1 MQNTARKRFLSGIK
15 PKEYVQLPRIF
26 EVGAKRTEAQKELEP
41 DTFQRCP
48 YWTWWQ
54 EKQTEERH
62 KRSCGRCRHC
72 RDFKHERIVGQAV
85 GQAQTSSVILGIT
98 LTYADVMAE
107 DVVEHRDERYA
118 RAWWANEQLKK
129 EGWHEH
135 TQTQLDNWHRI
146 LKSAQRP
153 YLYDDRGLY
162 ERAKKQEKG
171 PVTPSGGLRLE
182 KAHIDKFL
190 KRLRKAGYRF
200 VKITCGEYGGAK
212 GRAHWHL
219 LLMFEWDPVTK
230 SLVMDAIKNGQETR
244 NIGLD
249 TDWRSLAPPVV
260 SGLRGEAFKRAVKD
274 PETLVVTY
282 PTQGRKAPK
291 VRNEAWKFWEYGVVE
306 CQVVKSPEFNRPEH
320 IEGAIRYPLK
330 YLSKDAWRDSRKYQ
344 NTAFHDLPEHIR
356 QQTRFGPW
364 LTADQI
370 AEKFAADVDSRIEK
384 PLFKGHRKTGEH
396 RKWVLG
402 NPYIKELEARLL
414 EDYDSE
420 EDVPLDRQLM
430 KGVYNYKCVG
440 GLGADFFYCY
450 GWHTAA
456 NGLEKRV
463 PTGQEYN
470 YRGYQVG
477 ANYRKKQ
484 RESAF
489 MTLVSEGNGIRSF
502 LGSDGRLLTM
512 GQKRFTYAMG
522 NTSFLKFWDGFNA
535 QKASENQT
543 QTVGPDDVVITL
555 ETSKARALASSSGSF
570 GYHLWNK
577 SSRKAR
583 RHFEDATADLP
594 DSKLVGLWPVEW
606 RKNMEISS
614 RNYKWRLKGLERQMA
629 VIRADEKKH
638 GRAMP
643 EMDAELAGRVE
654 NCVEFIY
661 ESDASR
667 YANSY
672 EPLTRDEK
680 AELWTAICEYRLVVK
695 RYRDKSR
702 LPHLYDPPPPK
713 LDQRE

>member
-1 MQNTARKRFLSGIK
+1 MQKTARKRFLSGTK
-15 PKEYVQLPRIF
+15 PKEYVKLPRIF
-26 EVGAKRTEAQKELEP
+26 EVGAKKTEAQKQLEP

-54 EKQTEERH
+54 DKVTKERH

-85 GQAQTSSVILGIT
+85 GQAQTSSVIMGIT
-98 LTYADVMAE
+98 LTYADVIAE
-107 DVVEHRDERYA
+107 DVIEHYEDHVE
-118 RAWWANEQLKK
+118 RAEWAWSELHDPEWVECN
-129 EGWHEH
+129 
-135 TQTQLDNWHRI
+135 QTQLDNLIRVVNAGHR
-146 LKSAQRP
+146 P
-153 YLYDDRGLY
+153 FLYDDQSLY
-162 ERAKKQEKG
+162 DRSILQKTG
-171 PVTPSGGLRLE
+171 PVTPSGGVRLDKTHIE
-182 KAHIDKFL
+182 KFV

-200 VKITCGEYGGAK
+200 VKISCGEYGGK
-212 GRAHWHL
+212 NGRAHWHL

-244 NIGLD
+244 NIGLE
-249 TDWRSLAPPVV
+249 TDWRSLAPPFV
-260 SGLRGEAFKRAVKD
+260 SGLRGEAFKQAVKD

-291 VRNEAWKFWEYGVVE
+291 VRNEAWKFWEYGIVE
-306 CQVVKSPEFNRPEH
+306 CQVVKTPEFNRPEH

-344 NTAFHDLPEHIR
+344 NVEFHDLPEHIR

-364 LTADQI
+364 LTTEQI
-370 AEKFAADVDSRIEK
+370 KERFDEGVAANVEKS
-384 PLFKGHRKTGEH
+384 LFKGHRKTGDH

-402 NPYIKELEARLL
+402 NPYVKELEARLL
-414 EDYDSE
+414 EEYSSE
-420 EDVPLDRQLM
+420 EDVPLERQLM

-463 PTGQEYN
+463 LTGQEYN
-470 YRGYQVG
+470 FRGYQVG

-484 RESAF
+484 RESSF
-489 MTLVSEGNGIRSF
+489 MTLAGEGGGVRSF
-502 LGSDGRLLTM
+502 LNSDGHLLTM

-522 NTSFLKFWDGFNA
+522 NTSFLKFWDGYNA

-543 QTVGPDDVVITL
+543 QTVGPEDIVITL

-583 RHFEDATADLP
+583 RHFEDATAVLP
-594 DSKLVGLWPVEW
+594 DAKLVGLWPVEW
-606 RKNMEISS
+606 RKNMELSS

-643 EMDAELAGRVE
+643 EMVAELAGRVE
-654 NCVEFIY
+654 NCVEFVY
-661 ESDASR
+661 ETDSSR
-667 YANSY
+667 RAHGY

-680 AELWTAICEYRLVVK
+680 AELWSAICEYRLVVK
-695 RYRDKSR
+695 RYRDNSR
-702 LPHLYDPPPPK
+702 FPHLYDPPPPK
-713 LDQRE
+713 LDERE